1 MTKRQDPL
9 RQTAY
14 AYDARP
20 LPGATRVE
28 CGWADPIGT
37 LIAQGYC
44 FHDARYEPPGVLF
57 RGVGGGVAAWPE
69 AGDGG
74 PRAEIPWQ
82 GDFERQ
88 LGVTFCS
95 QDASDALGVSRLWE
109 SRDGAVLVL
118 DARVFV
124 REWTARRAAIMAFAE
139 AGVVFR
145 YPFFTRPLC
154 LEDVALVVRPAG
166 GGPVARAD
174 REVALP
180 AATCGDR
187 AACEQSLG
195 EILRSRGLVPAAL
208 RYGVGYPHP

>member
-1 MTKRQDPL
+1 MSQPQDPL

-20 LPGATRVE
+20 LPGVTRVD

-37 LIAQGYC
+37 LLAQGYC

-57 RGVGGGVAAWPE
+57 RGVGGGVAAWP
-69 AGDGG
+69 AADDAAL
-74 PRAEIPWQ
+74 RAEIPWQ
-82 GDFERQ
+82 GDLERQ

-95 QDASDALGVSRLWE
+95 QDVSDALGVSRLWE

-145 YPFFTRPLC
+145 YPFFTRPVC
-154 LEDVALVVRPAG
+154 LADVALVVRPAG
-166 GGPVARAD
+166 SPVVRAD
-174 REVALP
+174 LEVALP
-180 AATCGDR
+180 AATWGDR
-187 AACEQSLG
+187 TACERSLG
-195 EILRSRGLVPAAL
+195 AILQSRGLTAATL